1 MPGRTP
7 SQAAAVHS
15 ANVLAVFSGVYPP
28 PPSTINFLLRSEVSL
43 HVLVLIPVSIP
54 TPIFG
59 LRPPQMPATRLTH
72 SANASGDKFHPSF
85 VSCTKAS
92 PRNPSAPTHS
102 TTISG
107 SYSIRT
113 LSITKSVF
121 TMTKNSAS
129 CNPLGSGIFKLDYTP
144 HLACHAFPFLG
155 SIQFWRGRIQ
165 KRTYGRKPSSLD
177 PCHRMLFGLHRH
189 DECRHPSTRHD
200 FVEVSVPAL
209 LLDLLPWP

>member
-28 PPSTINFLLRSEVSL
+28 PLSTINFLLRSEVSL
-43 HVLVLIPVSIP
+43 HVLVSIPVSIP

-59 LRPPQMPATRLTH
+59 LRPPHHKCWQRASHTRLTLPVTN
-72 SANASGDKFHPSF
+72 STLRSF
-85 VSCTKAS
+85 PALKHQS

-113 LSITKSVF
+113 LSMTKSVF

-155 SIQFWRGRIQ
+155 SIQFGRGRIQ
-165 KRTYGRKPSSLD
+165 KQTYGRKPS
-177 PCHRMLFGLHRH
+177 
-189 DECRHPSTRHD
+189 
-200 FVEVSVPAL
+200 FVTWSVS
-209 LLDLLPWP
+209 